1 MAVKV
6 HFYARY
12 AHPVPGWA
20 GWDAGAGCADSIM
33 PERTVIICKAALGR
47 TGGLP
52 RDKKNKGKNGLAF
65 VAAHPS
71 QRGKDGA
78 PRSVAGMGKANPK
91 GGPPAR
97 KDKYPAW
104 VGYPAGIRRLQV
116 HFD

>member
-52 RDKKNKGKNGLAF
+52 RDRKNKGKNRAGLC
-65 VAAHPS
+65 
-71 QRGKDGA
+71 
-78 PRSVAGMGKANPK
+78 
-91 GGPPAR
+91 GGPP
-97 KDKYPAW
+97 YPKP
-104 VGYPAGIRRLQV
+104 G
-116 HFD
+116 